1 MDPIFPKARQCSLKG
16 AWPLA
21 YVLQGNS
28 LDQGTPVNRA
38 ARGNRRSAFLLV
50 FTLNSFVFCF
60 FMGRYRSMER
70 EQRPSQ
76 LGVTFV
82 GNRHGG

>member
-1 MDPIFPKARQCSLKG
+1 MDPIFPIARQCSLKG

-38 ARGNRRSAFLLV
+38 ARGNRRSAFWLV

-60 FMGRYRSMER
+60 FMGRYRLMESASNN
-70 EQRPSQ
+70 PASSA
-76 LGVTFV
+76 
-82 GNRHGG
+82 